1 MKAYLRTEEKKRE
14 KDRQAAAA
22 STPTIPTPA
31 ESENP
36 TTDTLVDQVATEP
49 TPAETP
55 EVNTAQGTAFDEPMR
70 GAEAAE
76 TTESA
81 VGDTTLDPHNSTD
94 QVCFNVHHFVYGE
107 LISQTA

>member
-36 TTDTLVDQVATEP
+36 PTDTPVNQIATEP
-49 TPAETP
+49 TLSETP
-55 EVNTAQGTAFDEPMR
+55 EVLAAQGTALEEPMR
-70 GAEAAE
+70 GPEAAE

-81 VGDTTLDPHNSTD
+81 VENTTFDQQKSTD
-94 QVCFNVHHFVYGE
+94 EVWLKL
-107 LISQTA
+107 LILFMVN